1 MCVCANITNL
11 LTVLADV
18 RVDLI
23 ESAEHVELCGVE
35 SGLFC
40 QIGIHVLVANGWQPV
55 DVSVVPGDREGA
67 TLGITHRDSVSVK
80 AQLRPK
86 LFLSSNLWAIIS
98 LSLTMPAC

>member
-1 MCVCANITNL
+1 MQIRYL

-40 QIGIHVLVANGWQPV
+40 QIRIHVLVANGRQPV
-55 DVSVVPGDREGA
+55 DVGVVPVGGGTRHHS
-67 TLGITHRDSVSVK
+67 HRL
-80 AQLRPK
+80 AQCFEP
-86 LFLSSNLWAIIS
+86 
-98 LSLTMPAC
+98 